1 MFGISLLVIRTAVIR
16 DFLIRESSALVY
28 ISNREVVLTFSNEKS
43 ITLSMLYMKKN
54 EKSKVMILRR
64 NILEIKGKDLFLL
77 VSWKAIKLGG
87 GVNG

>member
-16 DFLIRESSALVY
+16 DFLIRESSALGYV
-28 ISNREVVLTFSNEKS
+28 SNREVVLTFSNEKS

-54 EKSKVMILRR
+54 EKSKVMILQR

-87 GVNG
+87 DVNG